1 MKVVSYPSKTVQLFL
16 IPVQDFIDSQKLPL
30 MKYLVRKV
38 FVAQVSG
45 EGKRLSELINRLATI
60 AKRTP
65 AGFVPAIVNETSF
78 MFDWTREDG
87 IEVSKDKLQQAIA
100 ELEAKTVK
108 MIRMN
113 PYELVSKVYNN

>member
-1 MKVVSYPSKTVQLFL
+1 VVSYPSKTVQLFL

-45 EGKRLSELINRLATI
+45 EGKSLSELINGLAII

-65 AGFVPAIVNETSF
+65 AGFVPAIVNDTSF

-87 IEVSKDKLQQAIA
+87 IEIPKDKLQKAIA

-108 MIRMN
+108 MVRMN
-113 PYELVSKVYNN
+113 PYELVTKVYNN